1 MFSLSQAFLMMVSVQ
16 RGGGGGRKIPS
27 GALGIFSLRAEDP
40 DVGLYF
46 VVVRRNFFVGDGP
59 VVAHAVGGAGPE
71 IDRSEAESDASPMI
85 GAATHDAGAE
95 PAELRSRRGSVG
107 FAFDFPGA
115 VGRHEFVAQFMPEL
129 AADTDAA
136 MRQLVGPDVLFEILL
151 RIQRR
156 ARLQHHYAE
165 AAFSEHFRGGAT
177 RRARSNDADVIH
189 LR

>member
-1 MFSLSQAFLMMVSVQ
+1 MMVSVQ
-16 RGGGGGRKIPS
+16 RGGGGGRKHS
-27 GALGIFSLRAEDP
+27 VRCAGNIFFAAEYS
-40 DVGLYF
+40 DVGLDF

-71 IDRSEAESDASPMI
+71 IYRREAESDASPVI
-85 GAATHDAGAE
+85 GAAAHDAGAE
-95 PAELRSRRGSVG
+95 PAELRSWRGSVG

-129 AADTDAA
+129 SADANAA
-136 MRQLVGPDVLFEILL
+136 MRQLIRPDVLFEILL

-156 ARLQHHYAE
+156 ARLQHHDTQ
-165 AAFSEHFRGGAT
+165 AAFSQHFRGGAAG
-177 RRARSNDADVIH
+177 RARSNDADVIH